1 MKKIPS
7 MRKGREMQECKG
19 FLIISRTEAK
29 VSVEGGKGKA
39 SSNYQTSHPLTP
51 PPLPKPP
58 RLNGAVVFDVL

>member
-7 MRKGREMQECKG
+7 MRKGREMQERKQE
-19 FLIISRTEAK
+19 RKPK

-51 PPLPKPP
+51 PSKTTTFEWGRSVLCPLI
-58 RLNGAVVFDVL
+58 NFG

>member
-1 MKKIPS
+1 MYDEKIPS
-7 MRKGREMQECKG
+7 MRKGREMQERKQE
-19 FLIISRTEAK
+19 RRPK

-39 SSNYQTSHPLTP
+39 SSNYRTSHPLTP

>member
-7 MRKGREMQECKG
+7 MRKGREMQERKQE
-19 FLIISRTEAK
+19 RKPK

-51 PPLPKPP
+51 PPFPKPP
-58 RLNGAVVFDVL
+58 RLNGAVVFYVL

>member
-7 MRKGREMQECKG
+7 MRKGREMQERKG

-29 VSVEGGKGKA
+29 SERGRGKGKA

-51 PPLPKPP
+51 PPPSKTTTFEWG
-58 RLNGAVVFDVL
+58 RSV